1 MIPWANAVKF
11 LAGALAASAFSIM
24 RRYWKEAK
32 TLDMGEAVRSY
43 RIKHGLTMEEF
54 AIRAKVSKG
63 YISMIEHGGHPR
75 NGKPIKPKLETCINI
90 ARVLGVEVSDLFPD
104 STVDDSPKKPK
115 EEKFDPVSALLDA
128 KDVRA
133 VVRKHFKDATPK
145 KIAIAKEQLKMLIK
159 VLTIPLEKERRRK
172 SEAQ

>member
-1 MIPWANAVKF
+1 M
-11 LAGALAASAFSIM
+11 
-24 RRYWKEAK
+24 
-32 TLDMGEAVRSY
+32 DMGEAVRSY

-90 ARVLGVEVSDLFPD
+90 ARVLGVDVSDLFPD
-104 STVDDSPKKPK
+104 SAANDSPKKPK

-133 VVRKHFKDATPK
+133 VVRKHFKDATPE
-145 KIAIAKEQLKMLIK
+145 KITIAKKQLKMLIK
-159 VLTIPLEKERRRK
+159 VLTIPWEEERRRK

>member
-1 MIPWANAVKF
+1 
-11 LAGALAASAFSIM
+11 
-24 RRYWKEAK
+24 
-32 TLDMGEAVRSY
+32 MGEAVRSY
-43 RIKHGLTMEEF
+43 RIKHGLTMQEF

-63 YISMIEHGGHPR
+63 YISMIEHGGNPR

-104 STVDDSPKKPK
+104 SAADDSPKKPK
-115 EEKFDPVSALLDA
+115 KEKIDPVSALLDA

-133 VVRKHFKDATPK
+133 VVRKHFKDATPE
-145 KIAIAKEQLKMLIK
+145 KIAIAKKQLKMLIK
-159 VLTIPLEKERRRK
+159 VLAMPWKKKEGEK

>member
-1 MIPWANAVKF
+1 MQ
-11 LAGALAASAFSIM
+11 
-24 RRYWKEAK
+24 
-32 TLDMGEAVRSY
+32 
-43 RIKHGLTMEEF
+43 EF

-63 YISMIEHGGHPR
+63 YISMVEHGGNPR

-90 ARVLGVEVSDLFPD
+90 ARVLGVDVSDLFPD
-104 STVDDSPKKPK
+104 SAANDSPKKPK

-133 VVRKHFKDATPK
+133 VVRKHLKDATPE
-145 KIAIAKEQLKMLIK
+145 KIAIAKKQLKMLIK
-159 VLTIPLEKERRRK
+159 VLAMPWKKKEGEK